1 MAQNYEDIVR
11 EWYTRLRPE
20 FLRRLT
26 ARYSGLSLYD
36 AENLYQD
43 TFIAVQE
50 NLMRGRIK
58 EDTSWSSYIMTIG
71 LNLASKEWNKIG
83 KSDSTDDG
91 FDVDD
96 NDYGSG
102 SKTVLK
108 MEEQIRKLSDE
119 DSLYKNEEAVSI
131 LGNELNHTPEP
142 CRSIIQCFYGD
153 GWSMDEIADEI
164 GYKNATTAKAK
175 KSQCMNDLIKRV
187 TDSLNRAGF
196 DVTPKNGIAMER
208 IDLYDKYINDQL
220 SEKERADFDARLE
233 SDENFASDFKMYL
246 FTVDGICRE
255 AHQDNLDFGLAMK
268 GLSKDQLKE
277 IIGKQD
283 VGSTTAASIAESSGI
298 EKPKVLRFKP
308 WMWQAASIAAVV
320 VIAFTVVL
328 NIEKT
333 ARYSVDNAIYV
344 CAEINPDLVRAGGEP
359 LDVKSMSDDEL
370 KAQLPE
376 LISLYQSAS
385 NNDEVADNGYAL
397 AMAYLR
403 LHDRDNAKVI
413 LERLVSRF
421 DGNTDYAE
429 SVSRWKSIL
438 NLLK

>member
-1 MAQNYEDIVR
+1 
-11 EWYTRLRPE
+11 
-20 FLRRLT
+20 
-26 ARYSGLSLYD
+26 
-36 AENLYQD
+36 
-43 TFIAVQE
+43 
-50 NLMRGRIK
+50 
-58 EDTSWSSYIMTIG
+58 
-71 LNLASKEWNKIG
+71 
-83 KSDSTDDG
+83 
-91 FDVDD
+91 
-96 NDYGSG
+96 
-102 SKTVLK
+102 
-108 MEEQIRKLSDE
+108 
-119 DSLYKNEEAVSI
+119 
-131 LGNELNHTPEP
+131 
-142 CRSIIQCFYGD
+142 
-153 GWSMDEIADEI
+153 
-164 GYKNATTAKAK
+164 
-175 KSQCMNDLIKRV
+175 
-187 TDSLNRAGF
+187 
-196 DVTPKNGIAMER
+196 MER

-233 SDENFASDFKMYL
+233 SDEDFASDFKVYL

-283 VGSTTAASIAESSGI
+283 VGSTAAASIAESSGI
-298 EKPKVLRFKP
+298 EKTKVLRFRP

-333 ARYSVDNAIYV
+333 ARYSVDNAIYA

-370 KAQLPE
+370 KAKLPE

-385 NNDEVADNGYAL
+385 NTDEVADNGYAL

-421 DGNTDYAE
+421 DGNADYAE
-429 SVSRWKSIL
+429 SVSRWESIL

>member
-1 MAQNYEDIVR
+1 
-11 EWYTRLRPE
+11 
-20 FLRRLT
+20 
-26 ARYSGLSLYD
+26 
-36 AENLYQD
+36 
-43 TFIAVQE
+43 
-50 NLMRGRIK
+50 
-58 EDTSWSSYIMTIG
+58 
-71 LNLASKEWNKIG
+71 
-83 KSDSTDDG
+83 
-91 FDVDD
+91 
-96 NDYGSG
+96 
-102 SKTVLK
+102 
-108 MEEQIRKLSDE
+108 
-119 DSLYKNEEAVSI
+119 
-131 LGNELNHTPEP
+131 
-142 CRSIIQCFYGD
+142 
-153 GWSMDEIADEI
+153 
-164 GYKNATTAKAK
+164 
-175 KSQCMNDLIKRV
+175 
-187 TDSLNRAGF
+187 
-196 DVTPKNGIAMER
+196 MER

-233 SDENFASDFKMYL
+233 SDENFASDFKVYL

-283 VGSTTAASIAESSGI
+283 VGSTAGASIAESPRI
-298 EKPKVLRFKP
+298 EKPKVLRFRP

-333 ARYSVDNAIYV
+333 ARYSVDNAIYA

-359 LDVKSMSDDEL
+359 LDVKSMNDDEL
-370 KAQLPE
+370 KAKLPE

-385 NNDEVADNGYAL
+385 NTDEVADNGYAL

-413 LERLVSRF
+413 LEQLVSRF
-421 DGNTDYAE
+421 EGNADYAE
-429 SVSRWKSIL
+429 SVSRWQSIL

>member
-1 MAQNYEDIVR
+1 
-11 EWYTRLRPE
+11 
-20 FLRRLT
+20 
-26 ARYSGLSLYD
+26 
-36 AENLYQD
+36 
-43 TFIAVQE
+43 
-50 NLMRGRIK
+50 
-58 EDTSWSSYIMTIG
+58 
-71 LNLASKEWNKIG
+71 
-83 KSDSTDDG
+83 
-91 FDVDD
+91 
-96 NDYGSG
+96 
-102 SKTVLK
+102 
-108 MEEQIRKLSDE
+108 
-119 DSLYKNEEAVSI
+119 
-131 LGNELNHTPEP
+131 
-142 CRSIIQCFYGD
+142 
-153 GWSMDEIADEI
+153 
-164 GYKNATTAKAK
+164 
-175 KSQCMNDLIKRV
+175 
-187 TDSLNRAGF
+187 
-196 DVTPKNGIAMER
+196 MER
-208 IDLYDKYINDQL
+208 IDLYDRYINNQL
-220 SEKERADFDARLE
+220 SDKERNEFDARLKTDKE
-233 SDENFASDFKMYL
+233 FASDFKVYL
-246 FTVDGICRE
+246 FAVNGICRE

-283 VGSTTAASIAESSGI
+283 VGSTAAASIAESSGI
-298 EKPKVLRFKP
+298 EKTKVLRFRP

-333 ARYSVDNAIYV
+333 ARYSVDNAIYA

-385 NNDEVADNGYAL
+385 NTDEVADNGYAL

-421 DGNTDYAE
+421 DGNADYAE
-429 SVSRWKSIL
+429 SVSRWESIL